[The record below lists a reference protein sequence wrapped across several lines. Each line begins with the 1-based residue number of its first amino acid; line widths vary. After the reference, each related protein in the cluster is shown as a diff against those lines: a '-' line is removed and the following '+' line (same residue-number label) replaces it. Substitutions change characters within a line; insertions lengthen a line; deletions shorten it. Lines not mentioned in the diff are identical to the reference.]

1 MRAAIESYPVVLDL
15 LVHGVL
21 LGSAQKLGSQ
31 RTGCQCEPD
40 LQGSVTHQGSL
51 LRSGNVLR
59 DGSSFEKYKRR
70 QQSQRWQHCVVA
82 IS

>member
-21 LGSAQKLGSQ
+21 LGSAQKFGSQ
-31 RTGCQCEPD
+31 RTGRQCEPD
-40 LQGSVTHQGSL
+40 LQGSVTHQGGL

-59 DGSSFEKYKRR
+59 DGSSFEKHKCR
-70 QQSQRWQHCVVA
+70 QQSQRCQHCALA